1 MPEPLLVVLNVLLL
15 ILLYLFFARVLRAV
29 WIEMK
34 EPALATAS
42 TRSGSKQSTKAKPT
56 PKPRKTPRSQPSRLV
71 VVAPEAH
78 AGLEFGLADEMTIGR
93 APGCTIVVD
102 DAYVS
107 SLHTRVNRRQDAW
120 YVEDLGSKN
129 GTFVNGRELNA
140 PKAVRTGD
148 RLSIGSNEWDF
159 R

>member
-1 MPEPLLVVLNVLLL
+1 MPEPLLVVLNICLL
-15 ILLYLFFARVLRAV
+15 ILLYLFFARVLRSV

-34 EPALATAS
+34 EPVLAGTSA
-42 TRSGSKQSTKAKPT
+42 GSRQKAKPQ
-56 PKPRKTPRSQPSRLV
+56 PKPKARKPPRSMPSRLV

-78 AGLEFGLADEMTIGR
+78 RGVEFALSGEMTIGR
-93 APGCTIVVD
+93 APGCAIVVD

-107 SLHTRVNRRQDAW
+107 SLHTRVYRRQDAW
-120 YVEDLGSKN
+120 FVEDLGSKN
-129 GTFVNGRELNA
+129 GTFVNGTPVTDPRG
-140 PKAVRTGD
+140 VRTGD